1 MLLSTITVTGT
12 GDTIADD
19 GAVTLREAIIA
30 ANSHSNTLNPGGV
43 PDVIS
48 FDIPGAGVHTLTRAE
63 NLPSI
68 TDAVTIDGTTQPG
81 ARANTLAVGNDAVM
95 LIEMDGRNGSQG
107 VAYFTISSGGSGST
121 LRGLVINRATT
132 SVVLDSGGN
141 VVEGCFIN
149 TNPAGSEAVL
159 MPNGALGG
167 GVLIF
172 QGDGNRIG
180 GTAPAA
186 RNVIVGNPE
195 CVRVGLG
202 NGGVEPS
209 NTLVQ
214 GNYIGTNAQ
223 GTSSLNRA
231 GYLGISVVHA
241 TSTVIGGLT
250 ATPGTGA
257 GNVISG
263 NGPSTEGDG
272 IRVEVFA
279 VTGLNAVTIQGN
291 LIGTNATGTAAIP
304 NPRYGIAV
312 GGARARVLI
321 GGPER
326 GAGNVISGNGTRDF
340 ADAGIAVFAEASLVT
355 IQNNFIGNGIDGS
368 TPIGNIGDGIR
379 TESSATSSSTT
390 INSIGGTTAGEAN
403 VIANNA
409 RDGVEVAANL
419 NTFTGMATI
428 LGNSIYNNGGL
439 GINLGLGVS
448 GPAQTPN
455 DPGDTDGGVNGLQ
468 NFPVIASASSAAGSV
483 TIAGSL
489 NSTPDSNNFRLE
501 FFASASAD
509 PSGFGEGQTFLGF
522 TSVNTDSGGNATFS
536 VTLPVAV
543 GAGQFI
549 SATAT
554 DSTGKTSEFSGG
566 VTVAGTGTA
575 DLAVAITD
583 DHDPVAVGQ
592 NITYTITLD
601 TGIGSDITNV
611 VLTTGVPANTTF
623 VSFTGPAG
631 YTLTKPAVGGTGAI
645 TATGAA
651 ETADNQRVFSLVV
664 QVGAG
669 AAGLQID
676 ASATVMSDAAEANTG
691 NNSATATT
699 TVSAVSPTNT
709 APLAM
714 NDVYA
719 ATAGVALTIA
729 ARGVLGNDTDPEDDA
744 LTAVL
749 ASPPA
754 HGTLVLNAD
763 GSFVY
768 TAAAGFSGTDTFTY
782 RASDG
787 LLTSGIAAVTVEVA
801 ATTTGD
807 APGPR
812 VMTLKRLG
820 FHSQPTFLVVTFS
833 APLDAIS
840 ASNVSNYRITAP
852 GRDGRFGTR
861 DDRIIRLKAA
871 ALDPSG
877 QVMVISPAVR
887 LPLYRVFRLAI
898 NGPGSHSVT
907 DTGGRLLDGDHNG
920 VAGGAFVARIHRGL
934 LAGPASAIRAF
945 AIHDNSAR
953 AARS

>member
-1 MLLSTITVTGT
+1 M
-12 GDTIADD
+12 
-19 GAVTLREAIIA
+19 
-30 ANSHSNTLNPGGV
+30 
-43 PDVIS
+43 
-48 FDIPGAGVHTLTRAE
+48 
-63 NLPSI
+63 
-68 TDAVTIDGTTQPG
+68 
-81 ARANTLAVGNDAVM
+81 
-95 LIEMDGRNGSQG
+95 
-107 VAYFTISSGGSGST
+107 
-121 LRGLVINRATT
+121 
-132 SVVLDSGGN
+132 
-141 VVEGCFIN
+141 
-149 TNPAGSEAVL
+149 
-159 MPNGALGG
+159 
-167 GVLIF
+167 
-172 QGDGNRIG
+172 
-180 GTAPAA
+180 
-186 RNVIVGNPE
+186 
-195 CVRVGLG
+195 
-202 NGGVEPS
+202 
-209 NTLVQ
+209 
-214 GNYIGTNAQ
+214 
-223 GTSSLNRA
+223 
-231 GYLGISVVHA
+231 
-241 TSTVIGGLT
+241 
-250 ATPGTGA
+250 
-257 GNVISG
+257 
-263 NGPSTEGDG
+263 
-272 IRVEVFA
+272 
-279 VTGLNAVTIQGN
+279 
-291 LIGTNATGTAAIP
+291 
-304 NPRYGIAV
+304 
-312 GGARARVLI
+312 LI
-321 GGPER
+321 GGPEG

-355 IQNNFIGNGIDGS
+355 IQNNFIGTGIDG
-368 TPIGNIGDGIR
+368 TTAIGNIGDGIR

-509 PSGFGEGQTFLGF
+509 SSGFGEGQTFLGF

-554 DSTGKTSEFSGG
+554 DSTCNTSEFSGG

-583 DHDPVAVGQ
+583 DHDPVATGQ

-676 ASATVMSDAAEANTG
+676 ASATVISDAAEANTG

-719 ATAGVALTIA
+719 ATAGVALTVA
-729 ARGVLGNDTDPEDDA
+729 SGGVLGNDTDPEDDA

-768 TAAAGFSGTDTFTY
+768 TPAAGFSGSDTFTY

-787 LLTSGIAAVTVEVA
+787 LLTSAPAVVTFNVA
-801 ATTTGD
+801 AAPLNKHRAEVRGQCLRGD
-807 APGPR
+807 GGRRADGCGSGSSGQRHRRRGRCPDRCPGEPAGARYAGAERGRIARLHGCGGLRGLRHLHVPRQRRSADVCRRSRNLRGRRRDDGRRAGPR
-812 VMTLKRLG
+812 VMALKRLG
-820 FHSQPTFLVVTFS
+820 FHSQPTFLVLTFS
-833 APLDAIS
+833 AALDAIS

-861 DDRIIRLKAA
+861 DDRIIRVKSA

-877 QVMVISPAVR
+877 RVMVISPAVR

-920 VAGGAFVARIHRGL
+920 VAGGAFAARIHRGL
-934 LAGPASAIRAF
+934 LAGPAIAIRAF
-945 AIHDNSAR
+945 AIHNNSAR
-953 AARS
+953 GARS